1 MAATQVKFVQ
11 LSQNKYNQLAIGQ
24 KVATK
29 IFFTTDTLRIYK
41 GTDLYS
47 QNVTVLTHQQ
57 VENYLLQNT
66 TAEGCSAFIQHLY
79 IDKQQGSMY
88 ICTAIDGK
96 NQFVE
101 IGISAELKA
110 RLAYLT
116 KLEAT
121 DANKIVTVNANG
133 SAFVYNKTITSVIAD
148 NANASN
154 DSVVT
159 EKAVRSIIGDGAT
172 AVTPLLSNG
181 KLNTEFNPIT
191 VASIDNATGSDDFSK
206 VKFIGDCKVSYGTD
220 GQIII
225 RIGENLNSSTFN
237 NDDGQTDGAAT
248 AAYSGTQTATLTGE
262 SDSKTVWLKGT
273 NTVTVTTAGKI
284 HFDNNTTNTFKLTVK
299 GKDDKGDVTKEFTF
313 GAITKDDEYSDEKL
327 TGATLTVSGFAQET
341 NTDDG
346 ATGYEGNVS
355 FSIDV
360 HSLGFTKDGYVSL
373 EIQQFGTAQAKVYT
387 ADNMFWLI
395 HDTATKASVSNV
407 KAKWSAAPT
416 TYTESGITTIKS
428 GTVQY
433 SATLTNISNPASQN
447 ESNSYVQLTNTKDF
461 APDLSN
467 QAVGIDET
475 AISKNASIT
484 QNKVTTTLYSGFY
497 ADTANCLS
505 VSASNINGTD
515 GTVTG
520 SLYAADGTT
529 LMSKL
534 DIYTGSTDSSIKETN
549 RRTDDGQAWDSTAA
563 LGANDLQVYHGCI
576 QYPANTNFSGANNV
590 NANRDYTALQ
600 SGEKYIILYYSAA
613 GTQKGGTITLTGS
626 NLNQTNIAGVVLG
639 NSLDNLKDITSLSGI
654 GTNPVFDGTT
664 ATFPYTFKAE
674 ADNITSATGCYVK
687 ISFKAGSTAKIS
699 MVTRG

>member
-11 LSQNKYNQLAIGQ
+11 LSQKKYNQLAIGQ

-29 IFFTTDTLRIYK
+29 IFFTTDTFRIYK

-57 VENYLLQNT
+57 VENYLLQNA
-66 TAEGCSAFIQHLY
+66 TAEGCSAFVQHLY

-133 SAFVYNKTITSVIAD
+133 SAFVYNKTISTVIAD
-148 NANASN
+148 NMTASD

-172 AVTPLLSNG
+172 PVTPLLSNG

-206 VKFIGDCKVSYGTD
+206 VKFIGDCKVSYGAD
-220 GQIII
+220 GQIVI

-237 NDDGQTDGAAT
+237 NTDGKTIGTAT
-248 AAYSGTQTATLTGE
+248 KTHSGTKTATLTGE
-262 SDSKTVWLKGT
+262 SSSKTVWLKGT
-273 NTVTVTTAGKI
+273 NTVTVTTTGKI
-284 HFDNNTTNTFKLTVK
+284 HFDDNTTNTFKLTIK
-299 GKDDKGDVTKEFTF
+299 GKDANGDVTKVFTF
-313 GAITKDDEYSDEKL
+313 GEITGNKTYSDATL
-327 TGATLTVSGFAQET
+327 TGATLTVSNFAQET
-341 NTDDG
+341 NTSAG

-360 HSLGFTKDGYVSL
+360 HSLGFTDGYVSL

-395 HDTATKASVSNV
+395 TDTTTKASVSNV
-407 KAKWSAAPT
+407 IAKWSSDPT

-433 SATLTNISNPASQN
+433 SAILADISNPASQN
-447 ESNSYVQLTNTKDF
+447 AGNSYVQLTNTKDF
-461 APDLSN
+461 AADLSN
-467 QAVGIDET
+467 QTVSIDST
-475 AISKNASIT
+475 SISKT
-484 QNKVTTTLYSGFY
+484 TTTLTSGFY

-505 VSASNINGTD
+505 VSASNINGSA

-520 SLYAADGTT
+520 SLYATDGTT
-529 LMSKL
+529 LMQKL
-534 DIYTGSTDSSIKETN
+534 DIYTGSTDSSITEAN
-549 RRTDDGQAWDSTAA
+549 RRTTDGQAWDSTAA
-563 LGANDLQVYHGCI
+563 LGANDLQVYHGYI
-576 QYPANTNFSGANNV
+576 QYPANTNFSGANNA

-613 GTQKGGTITLTGS
+613 GTQKGGSITLTGS
-626 NLNQTNIAGVVLG
+626 NLNNGNISGVVLG
-639 NSLDNLKDITSLSGI
+639 NSLNNLKDITSLTGI
-654 GTNPVFDGTT
+654 GTNPVVS
-664 ATFPYTFKAE
+664 ASSASFPYTFKAE

-699 MVTRG
+699 KVTRG

>member
-11 LSQNKYNQLAIGQ
+11 LSQKKYNQLAIGQ

-29 IFFTTDTLRIYK
+29 IFFTTDTFRIYK

-57 VENYLLQNT
+57 VENYLLQNAT
-66 TAEGCSAFIQHLY
+66 EKGCSAFVQHLY

-116 KLEAT
+116 KLEST

-148 NANASN
+148 NATASD

-191 VASIDNATGSDDFSK
+191 IAAIDNATGSDDFSK

-237 NDDGQTDGAAT
+237 NTDGKTVGT
-248 AAYSGTQTATLTGE
+248 ADKTHDGTQTATLTGE
-262 SDSKTVWLKGT
+262 SSSKTVWLKGT
-273 NTVTVTTAGKI
+273 NTVTVTTTGKI
-284 HFDNNTTNTFKLTVK
+284 HFDDNTTNTFKLTVK
-299 GKDDKGDVTKEFTF
+299 GKDANGDVTKVFTF
-313 GAITKDDEYSDEKL
+313 GEITKDKVYSDATL
-327 TGATLTVSGFAQET
+327 TGATLTVSNFAQET
-341 NTDDG
+341 NTSAG

-360 HSLGFTKDGYVSL
+360 HSLGFTDGYVSL

-395 HDTATKASVSNV
+395 TDTTTQASVSNV
-407 KAKWSAAPT
+407 KAKWSSEPT
-416 TYTESGITTIKS
+416 KYTESGITTIKS

-433 SATLTNISNPASQN
+433 SATLADISNPASQN
-447 ESNSYVQLTNTKDF
+447 ASNSYVQFTNTKDF
-461 APDLSN
+461 APDLSD
-467 QAVGIDET
+467 QAADIDAT
-475 AISKNASIT
+475 TISKDASIT

-497 ADTANCLS
+497 ADTTNCLS
-505 VSASNINGTD
+505 VSASNINGTA
-515 GTVTG
+515 GTAKG

-534 DIYTGSTDSSIKETN
+534 DIYNGSTDPSIKETN
-549 RRTDDGQAWDSTAA
+549 RRTATGASWDSDAA
-563 LGANDLQVYHGCI
+563 LGENDLQVYHGNI

-590 NANRDYTALQ
+590 NADRDYTALQ

-613 GTQKGGTITLTGS
+613 GTQKGGKITLTGS
-626 NLNQTNIAGVVLG
+626 NLNNGNISGVVLG
-639 NSLDNLKDITSLSGI
+639 NSLNNLKDITSLNGI
-654 GTNPVFDGTT
+654 GTNPVVS
-664 ATFPYTFKAE
+664 ASSASFPYTFKAE

-699 MVTRG
+699 KVTRG